1 MIKILS
7 IGILKGS
14 NILVTGVRMGLYTKI
29 EERLP
34 EQFSILQVMKI
45 LQMDEKDFSECRNIL
60 KQWHQQGLI
69 KRISK
74 NMYQKI

>member
-7 IGILKGS
+7 IGAFERSITQVS
-14 NILVTGVRMGLYTKI
+14 GVIMGLFTKI

-34 EQFSILQVMKI
+34 DQFSILQVMKL
-45 LQMDEKDFSECRNIL
+45 LQMDESDFSECRNIL

-74 NMYQKI
+74 NMYKKL

>member
-1 MIKILS
+1 
-7 IGILKGS
+7 
-14 NILVTGVRMGLYTKI
+14 MGLYTKI

-34 EQFSILQVMKI
+34 EQFSILQVMKL
-45 LQMDEKDFSECRNIL
+45 LQMDETDFSECRNIL

-74 NMYQKI
+74 NMYKKT